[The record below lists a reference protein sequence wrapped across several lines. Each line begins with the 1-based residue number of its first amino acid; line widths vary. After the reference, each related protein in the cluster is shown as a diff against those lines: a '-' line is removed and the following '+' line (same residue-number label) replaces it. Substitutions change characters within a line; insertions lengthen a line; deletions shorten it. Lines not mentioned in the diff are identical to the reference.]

1 MHLHR
6 RLGVSA
12 LSHVFEHYSDDQRSN
27 EKFRQNDENCEK
39 QDGPFLSI
47 ELRLQKKVY
56 VHSKC

>member
-12 LSHVFEHYSDDQRSN
+12 LSHVFEHYSDVQKSN
-27 EKFRQNDENCEK
+27 EKLRQNDEDCKK

-47 ELRLQKKVY
+47 ELRL
-56 VHSKC
+56 